1 MIVQYVRCDNDEED
15 LMMMSSMSSMRLS
28 THLLI
33 TSEFIVC
40 AAELLLGRSL
50 REEGFHALCMIMEEA
65 NEESMAME
73 AVDHGVREGRDGRSH
88 GV

>member
-1 MIVQYVRCDNDEED
+1 MQYVSCDNDDED

-33 TSEFIVC
+33 TSEFVVC

-50 REEGFHALCMIMEEA
+50 REEGFHALCMIMEA
-65 NEESMAME
+65 NDESMAME

>member
-1 MIVQYVRCDNDEED
+1 MIVQYVSCDNDDED
-15 LMMMSSMSSMRLS
+15 LMMSSMSSMRLS

-33 TSEFIVC
+33 TSEFVVC

-50 REEGFHALCMIMEEA
+50 REEGFHAFCMIMEA
-65 NEESMAME
+65 NDESMAME
-73 AVDHGVREGRDGRSH
+73 AVNHGVREGRDGRSH